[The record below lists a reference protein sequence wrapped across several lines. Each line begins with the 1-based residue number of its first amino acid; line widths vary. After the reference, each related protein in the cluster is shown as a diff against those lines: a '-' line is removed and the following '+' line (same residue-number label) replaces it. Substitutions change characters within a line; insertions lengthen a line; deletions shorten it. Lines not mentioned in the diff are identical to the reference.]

1 MIIAMVAV
9 RMVQATV
16 NDVVDMIPLRH
27 RFMTAS
33 RAVQVAVFLASG
45 EPMRLPSLI
54 AAPTS
59 PQTSAMPIRYQTKR
73 RSQRRN
79 HA

>member
-9 RMVQATV
+9 RMAQATL
-16 NDVVDMIPLRH
+16 NDVVDMIPMRH

-33 RAVQVAVFLASG
+33 GTVHMAVLLASG

-54 AAPTS
+54 AAPT
-59 PQTSAMPIRYQTKR
+59 PTQTSAMPIRYQTKR
-73 RSQRRN
+73 QSQRRN